1 MPVSDEIIRKA
12 LWFYHDEVKDAEVY
26 SSLGMKEPGSERGKF
41 LKQLG
46 EMEKTH
52 ADFWKNFLESQ
63 GMANVDYS
71 YPAYRKKLI
80 LLLRRIIGLP
90 MVIRLFERGEEAV
103 IKEYAEFLSTQVID
117 EGERKKLHSIVT
129 DEILHEEYFATQLIG
144 MSSRLESIRD
154 VFYGM
159 SDGLVE
165 VLAAVAGLVPI
176 VKTPILVAAGG
187 LVVGISG
194 TLSMA
199 IGAYMS
205 TKAHV
210 EIRKRQTDRVAR
222 EIDLVSNEERVE
234 RLKSLFQSMGLEEA
248 YTDEAAKSM
257 AANGNVSTEF
267 YVRNK
272 LGRSTV
278 SDENPRRAGLQTGL
292 FYLIGSMFPIL
303 PFAFVGGL
311 TGLVLSV
318 IAVAAAQTTAA
329 TVISLTSGTSVLKKV
344 GETVGLT
351 LGAAAA
357 TFILG
362 NVMFA
367 LLHLPAVP

>member
-1 MPVSDEIIRKA
+1 MPVTDEVVKKA
-12 LWFYHDEVKDAEVY
+12 LWFYRDEVKDAEVY
-26 SSLGMKEPGSERGKF
+26 SSLGAREQDSKRGRF
-41 LKQLG
+41 LKELG
-46 EMEKTH
+46 EMERNH
-52 ADFWKNFLESQ
+52 ADFWKDFLQ
-63 GMANVDYS
+63 KRGVGNLDYRYPS
-71 YPAYRKKLI
+71 YRRKFI

-103 IKEYAEFLSTQVID
+103 IKEYSEFLTTQLID
-117 EGERKKLHSIVT
+117 EEQRKKLHSIVT
-129 DEILHEEYFATQLIG
+129 DEILHEEYFATQLSG
-144 MSSRLESIRD
+144 MSNRLESIRD

-176 VKTPILVAAGG
+176 VKTPVLVAAGG

-210 EIRKRQTDRVAR
+210 EIGRRQTDRVAR
-222 EIDLVSNEERVE
+222 EIELVSVEERIE
-234 RLKSLFQSMGLEEA
+234 RLKSLFKNMGFEDA
-248 YTDEAAKSM
+248 YINEAAESM
-257 AANGNVSTEF
+257 ARNGNVSTEF

-272 LGRSTV
+272 LGRSSV
-278 SDENPRRAGLQTGL
+278 SEENPRRAGLQTGL
-292 FYLIGSMFPIL
+292 FYLIGSAFPIL
-303 PFAFVGGL
+303 PFAFVGGI
-311 TGLVLSV
+311 TGLILSV
-318 IAVAAAQTTAA
+318 IAVAAAQTAAA
-329 TVISLTSGTSVLKKV
+329 TVISLSSDTSVLKKV
-344 GETVGLT
+344 LETVGLT

-362 NVMFA
+362 NIMFA

>member
-1 MPVSDEIIRKA
+1 MSVADEVVKKA

-26 SSLGMKEPGSERGKF
+26 GSLGAREQGSERGKF
-41 LKQLG
+41 LSQLG
-46 EMEKTH
+46 EMEKGH
-52 ADFWKNFLESQ
+52 AEFWKEFLRRH
-63 GMANVDYS
+63 GGGDLDYKYPS
-71 YPAYRKKLI
+71 YKRRFI

-103 IKEYAEFLSTQVID
+103 IKEYSEFLSTQIID
-117 EGERKKLHSIVT
+117 EDERKQLHSIVT
-129 DEILHEEYFATQLIG
+129 DEILHEEYFATQLSG

-210 EIRKRQTDRVAR
+210 EIGKRQTDRVAR
-222 EIDLVSNEERVE
+222 EIELVSVEERIE
-234 RLKSLFQSMGLEEA
+234 RLKTLFQSMGFEEA
-248 YTDEAAKSM
+248 YIKEAAESM
-257 AANGNVSTEF
+257 ARNGNVSTEF

-272 LGRSTV
+272 LGRSPV

-292 FYLIGSMFPIL
+292 FYLIGSAFPIL
-303 PFAFVGGL
+303 PFAFVGGM
-311 TGLVLSV
+311 TGLILSV
-318 IAVAAAQTTAA
+318 IAVAVAQTVAA
-329 TVISLTSGTSVLKKV
+329 TVISLSSDTSVLKKV
-344 GETVGLT
+344 LETVGLT

-357 TFILG
+357 TFVLG
-362 NVMFA
+362 NIMFA

>member
-1 MPVSDEIIRKA
+1 MSVSDEVVKKA
-12 LWFYHDEVKDAEVY
+12 LWFYRDEVKDAAVY
-26 SSLGMKEPGSERGKF
+26 SSLGSKEPPGDRGRF

-46 EMEKTH
+46 EMESTH
-52 ADFWKNFLESQ
+52 ADFWKEFLQ
-63 GMANVDYS
+63 MRGVTGLNYRYPS
-71 YPAYRKKLI
+71 YKRKFFLF
-80 LLLRRIIGLP
+80 LRRIIGLP
-90 MVIRLFERGEEAV
+90 MVIRLFERGEET
-103 IKEYAEFLSTQVID
+103 IIREYSIFLSAQVID
-117 EGERKKLHSIVT
+117 ENERAKLHSIVT
-129 DEILHEEYFATQLIG
+129 DEILHEEYFATQLSG

-210 EIRKRQTDRVAR
+210 EIGRRQTDRVAR
-222 EIDLVSNEERVE
+222 EIELVSMDERVE
-234 RLKSLFQSMGLEEA
+234 RLKSLFQKMGFEPA
-248 YTDEAAKSM
+248 YIEEAAKSM
-257 AANGNVSTEF
+257 ASNGDMSTEF

-272 LGRSTV
+272 LGRSSV

-292 FYLIGSMFPIL
+292 FYLIGSAFPIL
-303 PFAFVGGL
+303 PFAFVGGI
-311 TGLVLSV
+311 TGLMLSV
-318 IAVAAAQTTAA
+318 IAVVLAQTTAA
-329 TVISLTSGTSVLKKV
+329 TIISLSSDTSVLKKV
-344 GETVGLT
+344 AETVGLT
-351 LGAAAA
+351 LGAAGA

-362 NVMFA
+362 NIMFA
-367 LLHLPAVP
+367 LLHLPTIP

>member
-1 MPVSDEIIRKA
+1 MPVTDEVVKKA
-12 LWFYHDEVKDAEVY
+12 LWFYRDEVKDAEVY
-26 SSLGMKEPGSERGKF
+26 SSLGAKEQDSKRGRF
-41 LKQLG
+41 LKELG
-46 EMEKTH
+46 EMERNH
-52 ADFWKNFLESQ
+52 ADFWKDFLQ
-63 GMANVDYS
+63 KRGVGNLDYRYPS
-71 YPAYRKKLI
+71 YRRKFI

-103 IKEYAEFLSTQVID
+103 IKEYSEFLTTQLID
-117 EGERKKLHSIVT
+117 EEQRKKLHSIVT
-129 DEILHEEYFATQLIG
+129 DEILHEEYFATQLSG
-144 MSSRLESIRD
+144 MSNRLESIRD

-176 VKTPILVAAGG
+176 VKTPVLVAAGG

-210 EIRKRQTDRVAR
+210 EIGRRQTDRVAR
-222 EIDLVSNEERVE
+222 EIELVSVEERIE
-234 RLKSLFQSMGLEEA
+234 RLKSLFKNMGFEDA
-248 YTDEAAKSM
+248 YINEAAESM
-257 AANGNVSTEF
+257 ARNGNVSTEF

-278 SDENPRRAGLQTGL
+278 SEENPRRAGLQTGL
-292 FYLIGSMFPIL
+292 FYLIGSAFPIL
-303 PFAFVGGL
+303 PFAFVGGI
-311 TGLVLSV
+311 TGLILSV
-318 IAVAAAQTTAA
+318 IAVAAAQTAAA
-329 TVISLTSGTSVLKKV
+329 TVISLSSDTSVLKKV
-344 GETVGLT
+344 LETVGLT

-362 NVMFA
+362 NIMFA